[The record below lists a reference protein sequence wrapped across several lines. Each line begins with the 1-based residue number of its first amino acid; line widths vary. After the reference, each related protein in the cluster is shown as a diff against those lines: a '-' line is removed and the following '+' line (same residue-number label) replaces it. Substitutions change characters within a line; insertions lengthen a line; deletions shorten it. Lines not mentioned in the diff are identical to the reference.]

1 MNSILIVGHP
11 SSGYKEVEEILQQR
25 GMTPALPSRR
35 DALLPQD
42 ITTTLC
48 KVHQASDIDNVTT
61 EEEIKPLKVA
71 PVWHGMALDLMLG
84 NIEQTLWGWSD
95 PQSIYSLDYWCQL
108 DDNITF
114 VLVYDAPHQALMKA
128 ATNHN
133 NLSNTAV
140 EHHLNNWMAYNGALL
155 AFFLRNRNRCLLVS
169 TQQVKL
175 NSEACLQQL
184 QPLLSTPLLSVAET
198 KSEKVSYVATTD
210 ESSFSAPTNH
220 NLLPIQKL
228 TEMANIAGLDA
239 KETQNVLQI
248 NTVEHYLL
256 EQLISDYPACQDLYA
271 ELQSAANLPLQ
282 LDYREELKPQQ
293 VWEILVQQRL
303 RNAELAA
310 GLHKAYIGMS
320 KTLELSVSE
329 QTREGELLLSQ
340 LHQVQEELEKQ
351 CLQKFEIEK
360 FKTQQSKQLQH
371 QIALAK
377 SKEEEVISLIK
388 KVADIQKQLEST
400 KASGRQSENEKNNLN
415 VALVE
420 TKNLLAA
427 AKANQQ
433 SQFDEQAQKFEILQQ
448 ENELLLTQVHKVQQ
462 ELERYFLENQKL
474 KQHQT
479 PAYYG
484 AAERIKQELSYR
496 LGATMISRS
505 RSLTGWLGMPH
516 ALAAERRAWLQLNN
530 KQPPK
535 ILPPVT
541 IYRDAHEAERVK
553 NHLSYRLGQVLISNS
568 GSVVGWVKLPFA
580 ISREVSKFR
589 QQRKDV

>member
-1 MNSILIVGHP
+1 MNSILIAGHP
-11 SSGYKEVEEILQQR
+11 SSGYKEVEEILKQR
-25 GMTPALPSRR
+25 GMTSALPSRR

-42 ITTTLC
+42 ITATLC

-108 DDNITF
+108 DDNLTF
-114 VLVYDAPHQALMKA
+114 VLVYDAPQQALMKA
-128 ATNHN
+128 AANYK
-133 NLSNTAV
+133 NLSSATV

-169 TQQVKL
+169 AEQVKL

-198 KSEKVSYVATTD
+198 KSEKVGYVVTTD
-210 ESSFSAPTNH
+210 ESSYRVPTSH
-220 NLLPIQKL
+220 KLLPTQRLAEI
-228 TEMANIAGLDA
+228 ANIAGLNA
-239 KETQNVLQI
+239 KETQDVLLA
-248 NTVEHYLL
+248 NSVEYYLL
-256 EQLISDYPACQDLYA
+256 EQLLADYPSCQNLYA

-282 LDYREELKPQQ
+282 VEYQEELKPQQ
-293 VWEILVQQRL
+293 VWEIMVQQRL
-303 RNAELAA
+303 RNTELAT
-310 GLHKAYIGMS
+310 GLHKAYIGMT

-340 LHQVQEELEKQ
+340 LHKVQEELERQ
-351 CLQKFEIEK
+351 YLQKAEIEK
-360 FKTQQSKQLQH
+360 LKTQQDRQLQH
-371 QIALAK
+371 QISLAK
-377 SKEEEVISLIK
+377 NKEEEVISLIK
-388 KVADIQKQLEST
+388 KVAEIQKQLETT

-420 TKNLLAA
+420 TKKLLSA
-427 AKANQQ
+427 AKAKQQ
-433 SQFDEQAQKFEILQQ
+433 NQFDEQAQKFEILQQ
-448 ENELLLTQVHKVQQ
+448 ENELLLTQMHKVQE

-474 KQHQT
+474 KQHLT

-484 AAERIKQELSYR
+484 AAERIKQDLSYR
-496 LGATMISRS
+496 LGATMIKRS
-505 RSLTGWLGMPH
+505 RSLSGWLGMPR
-516 ALAAERRAWLQLNN
+516 ALAAERRAWVHLND
-530 KQPPK
+530 KQPSK
-535 ILPPVT
+535 ALPPVT

-553 NHLSYRLGQVLISNS
+553 NHLSYRLGQVLISNG
-568 GSVVGWVKLPFA
+568 GSIVGWVKLPFA
-580 ISREVSKFR
+580 ISREVRKFR
-589 QQRKDV
+589 QQRKDI

>member
-11 SSGYKEVEEILQQR
+11 SSGYKEVEEILKQR
-25 GMTPALPSRR
+25 GMTSALPSRR

-42 ITTTLC
+42 ITATLC
-48 KVHQASDIDNVTT
+48 KAHQAADIYNVTT

-84 NIEQTLWGWSD
+84 NLEQTLWGWSD

-108 DDNITF
+108 DDNLKF
-114 VLVYDAPHQALMKA
+114 VLVYDAPQQALMKA
-128 ATNHN
+128 AENNN
-133 NLSNTAV
+133 NLSSTIV

-175 NSEACLQQL
+175 NAEACLQQL

-198 KSEKVSYVATTD
+198 KSVKVSYVVTTD
-210 ESSFSAPTNH
+210 ESSLSAPTTH
-220 NLLPIQKL
+220 NLLPIQNL
-228 TEMANIAGLDA
+228 TEIANLAGLDA
-239 KETQNVLQI
+239 KETQDALQANI
-248 NTVEHYLL
+248 VENYLL

-282 LDYREELKPQQ
+282 LEYREELKPQQ
-293 VWEILVQQRL
+293 VWEIMVQQRL

-329 QTREGELLLSQ
+329 QTREVELLLSQ
-340 LHQVQEELEKQ
+340 LHQVQEELEIQ
-351 CLQKFEIEK
+351 YLQKAEIEK
-360 FKTQQSKQLQH
+360 LKTQQDRQLQH
-371 QIALAK
+371 QISLAK
-377 SKEEEVISLIK
+377 NKEEEVISLIK
-388 KVADIQKQLEST
+388 KIGEIQKQLETT

-420 TKNLLAA
+420 TKKLLSA
-427 AKANQQ
+427 AKAKQQ
-433 SQFDEQAQKFEILQQ
+433 NQFDEQAQKFEILKQ
-448 ENELLLTQVHKVQQ
+448 ENELLLTQVHKVQE

-484 AAERIKQELSYR
+484 AAERIKQDLSYR

-505 RSLTGWLGMPH
+505 RSLTGWLGMPQ
-516 ALAAERRAWLQLNN
+516 ALAAERRAWLQFNS
-530 KQPPK
+530 KQSTK

-553 NHLSYRLGQVLISNS
+553 NHLSYRLGQVLISNG
-568 GSVVGWVKLPFA
+568 GSIVGWVKLPFA
-580 ISREVSKFR
+580 ISREVRKFR
-589 QQRKDV
+589 QQRKDI

>member
-1 MNSILIVGHP
+1 VGHP
-11 SSGYKEVEEILQQR
+11 SSGYKEVEEILKQR
-25 GMTPALPSRR
+25 GMASALPSRR

-42 ITTTLC
+42 ITATLC
-48 KVHQASDIDNVTT
+48 KAHQATDIDNVET

-84 NIEQTLWGWSD
+84 NLEQTLWGWSD
-95 PQSIYSLDYWCQL
+95 PKSIYSLDYWCQL
-108 DDNITF
+108 DDNLKF
-114 VLVYDAPHQALMKA
+114 VLVYDASQQALMKA
-128 ATNHN
+128 AENNN
-133 NLSNTAV
+133 NLSSTIV

-175 NSEACLQQL
+175 NAEACLQQL

-198 KSEKVSYVATTD
+198 KSEEVSYVVTTD
-210 ESSFSAPTNH
+210 ESSFTAPTSH
-220 NLLPIQKL
+220 SLLPIQKL
-228 TEMANIAGLDA
+228 SELANIAGLDA
-239 KETQNVLQI
+239 KETQDVLHANI
-248 NTVEHYLL
+248 VEHYLL
-256 EQLISDYPACQDLYA
+256 DQLISDYPASQDLYA

-282 LDYREELKPQQ
+282 LEYHEKLKPQQ

-303 RNAELAA
+303 RNAELAS

-351 CLQKFEIEK
+351 CLQKAEIEK

-388 KVADIQKQLEST
+388 KVADIQKQLETT

-427 AKANQQ
+427 AKAKQQ

-448 ENELLLTQVHKVQQ
+448 ENELLLTQMHKVQE

-484 AAERIKQELSYR
+484 AAERIKQDLSYR

-505 RSLTGWLGMPH
+505 RSLTGWLGMPQ
-516 ALAAERRAWLQLNN
+516 ALAAERRAWLKLNS
-530 KQPPK
+530 KQPSK

-541 IYRDAHEAERVK
+541 IHRDAHEAERVK
-553 NHLSYRLGQVLISNS
+553 NHLSYRLGQVLISNG

-580 ISREVSKFR
+580 ISREVRKFR

>member
-1 MNSILIVGHP
+1 M
-11 SSGYKEVEEILQQR
+11 EEILKQR
-25 GMTPALPSRR
+25 GMTSALPSRR

-42 ITTTLC
+42 ITATLC
-48 KVHQASDIDNVTT
+48 KAHQAADIYNVTT

-84 NIEQTLWGWSD
+84 NLEQTLWGWSD

-108 DDNITF
+108 DDNLKF
-114 VLVYDAPHQALMKA
+114 VLVYDAPQQALMKA
-128 ATNHN
+128 AENNN
-133 NLSNTAV
+133 NLSSTIV

-175 NSEACLQQL
+175 NAEACLQQL

-198 KSEKVSYVATTD
+198 KSVKVSYVVTTD
-210 ESSFSAPTNH
+210 ESSLSAPTTH
-220 NLLPIQKL
+220 NLLPIQNL
-228 TEMANIAGLDA
+228 TEIANLAGLDA
-239 KETQNVLQI
+239 KETQDALQANI
-248 NTVEHYLL
+248 VENYLL

-282 LDYREELKPQQ
+282 LEYREELKPQQ
-293 VWEILVQQRL
+293 VWEIMVQQRL

-329 QTREGELLLSQ
+329 QTREVELLLSQ
-340 LHQVQEELEKQ
+340 LHQVQEELEIQ
-351 CLQKFEIEK
+351 YLQKAEIEK
-360 FKTQQSKQLQH
+360 LKTQQDRQLQH
-371 QIALAK
+371 QISLAK
-377 SKEEEVISLIK
+377 NKEEEVISLIK
-388 KVADIQKQLEST
+388 KIGEIQKQLETT

-420 TKNLLAA
+420 TKKLLSA
-427 AKANQQ
+427 AKAKQQ
-433 SQFDEQAQKFEILQQ
+433 NQFDEQAQKFEILKQ
-448 ENELLLTQVHKVQQ
+448 ENELLLTQVHKVQE

-484 AAERIKQELSYR
+484 AAERIKQDLSYR

-505 RSLTGWLGMPH
+505 RSLTGWLGMPQ
-516 ALAAERRAWLQLNN
+516 ALAAERRAWLQFNS
-530 KQPPK
+530 KQSTK

-553 NHLSYRLGQVLISNS
+553 NHLSYRLGQVLISNG
-568 GSVVGWVKLPFA
+568 GSIVGWVKLPFA
-580 ISREVSKFR
+580 ISREVRKFR
-589 QQRKDV
+589 QQRKDI